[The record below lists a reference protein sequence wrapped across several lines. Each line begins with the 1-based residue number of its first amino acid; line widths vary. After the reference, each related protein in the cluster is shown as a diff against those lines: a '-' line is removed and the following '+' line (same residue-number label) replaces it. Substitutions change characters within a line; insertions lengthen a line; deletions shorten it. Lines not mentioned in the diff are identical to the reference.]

1 MLYTNESEIHSFHI
15 YPFAGPLILQAGR
28 AWSPAS
34 CKKVTQNF
42 WQCPVIHDV
51 HVPGVLKEIHSE
63 VSKASGCCDNRDPSS
78 WERQNKS
85 ICSIKVL
92 NNVQHLSAEVWKD
105 QNTGELSYTV
115 LVIPHGLLQ
124 PEYCISKLC
133 FYFFLMYQVIAFPGL
148 CFSPKKKPT
157 QNPKRKTYREKKY
170 PWNDILFIFSLIS

>member
-15 YPFAGPLILQAGR
+15 YPCAGPLILQAGR

-63 VSKASGCCDNRDPSS
+63 VSKASGRCDNRDPSS
-78 WERQNKS
+78 CKRQNKS
-85 ICSIKVL
+85 ICCIKVL

-115 LVIPHGLLQ
+115 LVIPQGLLQ

-148 CFSPKKKPT
+148 CFSPKKNRPKT
-157 QNPKRKTYREKKY
+157 QKKRHTEKKV
-170 PWNDILFIFSLIS
+170 SLEWYFVYI